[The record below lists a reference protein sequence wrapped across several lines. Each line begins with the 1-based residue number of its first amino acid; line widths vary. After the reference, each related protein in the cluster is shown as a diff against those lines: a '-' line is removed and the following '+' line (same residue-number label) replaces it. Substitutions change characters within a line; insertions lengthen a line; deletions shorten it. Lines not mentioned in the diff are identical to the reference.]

1 MLNINKNISKNC
13 SDKYNKPLLKG
24 HFCPGSVFTSVQ
36 VCGLIW
42 RCRTRAPSWWRW
54 RPRWIWPVWG
64 RRVRDLGSMA
74 KNGESVF
81 MLTYLF
87 IRKSQFVKKK
97 KSFVGWCTL
106 SSKQPIGLFTLEA
119 FLVVKSVFSQRLP
132 FLLVLSLLSLYTN
145 LSLWMLTTM
154 GLSNKWWVWEEVLTD
169 ACQWNNAFWF
179 GLKSAWGNQWGN

>member
-1 MLNINKNISKNC
+1 MVWSGGVVHGLLPDDAGDQDEFGPSGEGGWGTWGAWQRMVSLSLCWLIC
-13 SDKYNKPLLKG
+13 SLEKVSLL
-24 HFCPGSVFTSVQ
+24 
-36 VCGLIW
+36 
-42 RCRTRAPSWWRW
+42 
-54 RPRWIWPVWG
+54 
-64 RRVRDLGSMA
+64 
-74 KNGESVF
+74 
-81 MLTYLF
+81 
-87 IRKSQFVKKK
+87 KKK

-106 SSKQPIGLFTLEA
+106 SSKRPIGLFNLEA